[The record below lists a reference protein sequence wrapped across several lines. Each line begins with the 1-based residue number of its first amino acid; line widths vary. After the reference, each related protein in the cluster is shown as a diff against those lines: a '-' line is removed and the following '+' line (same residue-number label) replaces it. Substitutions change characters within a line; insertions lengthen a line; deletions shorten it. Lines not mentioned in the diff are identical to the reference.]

1 MSINHTIQLV
11 IKAQDEASKKVKELE
26 NQIKKFSN
34 SSKTSMNQTSQATQ
48 KVHQELEKA
57 GKQLEKV
64 SDDYLKVG
72 TEGKKAFNQLTKEQQ
87 KAVVQF
93 HKISD
98 EAQTTIIAA
107 RECGEA
113 IGTIGKGWAINQFKN
128 ATVDTKIWAGSLD
141 YAKTKLDLL
150 GTNTESL
157 KGKIQVAGTAIQT
170 YFGTKWESIAP
181 KIDKI
186 KSKVTALGSSIK
198 TTLGNAIRSV
208 SSRVESLGQAFDG
221 IGGMI
226 ASNFGALGVNSFKEM
241 TIEAS
246 ISRDR
251 IFNLSYAILG
261 GQQSVEE
268 FKKSSESLWN
278 IMDKGTNESL
288 VGLDQISQAMSVINM
303 SANMSEEQLKALEP
317 VILDIGQRAILMG
330 KDGEEATSLMQA
342 AGKGLNGEFEML
354 RENLGITKDKLKDAG
369 WDGTAEDIDGYT
381 AALEEVLGQSG
392 DVSEMMDTTYGKLTR
407 LKKYWG
413 LAGRSL
419 GDEFLPYLDKAL
431 DGFVKFLDANNDG
444 ALDASG
450 KAWLQY
456 AYGVIGV
463 GSAFAEYAP
472 TITPMLTLFRETKG
486 MITDVGGAFLKASG
500 HILDFSGQ
508 GLELLG
514 GKLQNIG
521 PTLGSFKD
529 KLGSLG
535 TKFLGLKDK
544 IGNIDFSSFTQKFS
558 DLKNTIGGKFSW
570 SSITDGL
577 SSLKSKMLTTPFNFF
592 KDNLSKMKDAI
603 KGFKFSDITSSISS
617 FGENLV
623 KNGKKV
629 RDFGKALIAE
639 KDIKKALK
647 AANIELG
654 ISENFAL
661 GPILL
666 IIAAIV
672 ALGVAVFELG
682 KHFGWWKDIPSM
694 LNAVQAGLQRLWAAF
709 INNPDVQDFIKGLGD
724 AWNSVTSALGP
735 VIDAVMEFLGINTK
749 SGEEFDIVRMIIDG
763 VGAAFHKVANAVR
776 FAIGVFQTIY
786 GVFQGIYSFLK
797 PYGEAIYNFLKP
809 IVCILLG
816 CSPGIVPALEKVQE
830 VFQTV
835 WGFIAGFIGS
845 YVSTVVS
852 VIGTVV
858 TTVQSIVNV
867 FAQLL
872 TGQISLSEAIPMI
885 WNLISNAFVTIGG
898 KILSFITK
906 WAGQLLTLAI
916 RAATN
921 FMNGIVNRIR
931 NLPGKVY
938 GFITSTASRIASGAV
953 NWANNARN
961 AATNTVNSVV
971 NNIQGL
977 PGKVYTEFFN
987 IGGKIGEA
995 ASHVIQKAA
1004 DFANGVKNK
1013 VLDILGI
1020 HSPGILQEKIGIE
1033 FQDISTRSIGEK
1045 AKLAYENAKTFAS
1058 NIISGFESED
1068 MSSLEVMTPEIA
1080 SNTPTMPL
1088 ASTVTP
1094 QLEAP
1099 DTKAIT
1105 DTVTT
1110 AYDTMNNLVGTDLQD
1125 LQYMN
1130 TQSFTNI
1137 SLNEE
1142 TMMKKIYS
1150 HVNSTLSTI
1159 LKTNKTSLNQNT
1171 NTTKTQLSKMRNSTT
1186 TVTGQMVKAWNSM
1199 RTSIVSAARKIDS
1212 DATAHFNTLGK
1223 TIGGFYGKLQNP
1235 SRWGTGPGPK
1245 EERRGTGRG
1254 SRLVSNGHS
1263 MRVMSSRLAN
1273 ATIREN
1279 HMPRTITVRSVQNN
1293 PVLKGLTDF
1302 ISDGSN
1308 IDVRTLF
1315 ETGVLS
1321 PFNLGG
1327 LSRANF
1333 GAWENTAKPNID
1345 KIKKTARNW
1354 SMKGPRLANRVSSG
1368 LTFHLKDFENGTPRI
1383 GMNDF
1388 INMAY
1393 ALVNS
1398 TSYGYYAN
1406 SERYGSW
1413 LNALNHGVMNCSD
1426 GSDMLI
1432 ALARTC
1438 GLPASKVHCY
1448 WGTSSSG
1455 IAGVAGKGEG
1465 HFVARIGGRI
1475 MDSVSMRHGSLTSPK
1490 VHGYGTGPSPF
1501 KSLRESNNDNYIGSD
1516 DVQIGGKLEIIHKHE
1531 FEGLPQGIDEAKLA
1545 RMINDAPN
1553 NERFVK
1559 QLANN
1564 VRFQIADHRAKV
1576 RFERKGNRSKGLGA

>member
-1 MSINHTIQLV
+1 MSLKHTIELV
-11 IKAQDEASKKVKELE
+11 IKAQDEASKKVKEVE
-26 NQIKKFSN
+26 NQIKKFST

-48 KVHQELEKA
+48 KVHQELQKT
-57 GKQLEKV
+57 GQQLEKV

-72 TEGKKAFNQLTKEQQ
+72 TEGNKAFNQLTKEQQ

-128 ATVDTKIWAGSLD
+128 ATVDTKTWAGSLD

-170 YFGTKWESIAP
+170 Y
-181 KIDKI
+181 
-186 KSKVTALGSSIK
+186 LGSKWDTVTSKMSGFKSRITGIGSIIK
-198 TTLGNAIRSV
+198 NSLGNALSNVTTRLQ
-208 SSRVESLGQAFDG
+208 RLGQAFDG

-226 ASNFGALGVNSFKEM
+226 SSSIGMTGVGSIKELTIGLSLSREKMSSLNTAIMGSADASKTLLDSIDTMTNSSVVGMDQMVNALNKIKLSTQMSNEELSSTKEVVMKLGEASMLMGNDTETAAYQMGEAFSGLNGDFQILKENFGITKEKMKEM
-241 TIEAS
+241 GWSGEAS
-246 ISRDR
+246 DVDG
-251 IFNLSYAILG
+251 Y
-261 GQQSVEE
+261 
-268 FKKSSESLWN
+268 
-278 IMDKGTNESL
+278 T
-288 VGLDQISQAMSVINM
+288 
-303 SANMSEEQLKALEP
+303 KALEKCLEGLGDLGGVMDTNSGKIAQVQKKFRTAGRTLGDMLTP
-317 VILDIGQRAILMG
+317 YIGQAADAFLKLEDRFPGIAQGLIGIAGGISIFATVAPTLTPMIGTFKEVKSAI
-330 KDGEEATSLMQA
+330 KDSAVFLGILTGEEDALTLATSMNTISQKLNTISKSEGAIA
-342 AGKGLNGEFEML
+342 ATEEAIANGGL
-354 RENLGITKDKLKDAG
+354 
-369 WDGTAEDIDGYT
+369 TASFSALATSIWAAT
-381 AALEEVLGQSG
+381 AHL
-392 DVSEMMDTTYGKLTR
+392 
-407 LKKYWG
+407 
-413 LAGRSL
+413 
-419 GDEFLPYLDKAL
+419 LPYVAAIAAVGIAIYEL
-431 DGFVKFLDANNDG
+431 
-444 ALDASG
+444 G
-450 KAWLQY
+450 KYFGWW
-456 AYGVIGV
+456 
-463 GSAFAEYAP
+463 
-472 TITPMLTLFRETKG
+472 
-486 MITDVGGAFLKASG
+486 TDVGSM
-500 HILDFSGQ
+500 
-508 GLELLG
+508 
-514 GKLQNIG
+514 
-521 PTLGSFKD
+521 
-529 KLGSLG
+529 
-535 TKFLGLKDK
+535 
-544 IGNIDFSSFTQKFS
+544 IDAVTA
-558 DLKNTIGGKFSW
+558 
-570 SSITDGL
+570 GL
-577 SSLKSKMLTTPFNFF
+577 S
-592 KDNLSKMKDAI
+592 
-603 KGFKFSDITSSISS
+603 
-617 FGENLV
+617 
-623 KNGKKV
+623 
-629 RDFGKALIAE
+629 
-639 KDIKKALK
+639 
-647 AANIELG
+647 
-654 ISENFAL
+654 
-661 GPILL
+661 
-666 IIAAIV
+666 
-672 ALGVAVFELG
+672 
-682 KHFGWWKDIPSM
+682 
-694 LNAVQAGLQRLWAAF
+694 RLWSAF
-709 INNPDVQDFIKGLGD
+709 INNPDVQGFLKGLGD
-724 AWNSVTSALGP
+724 AWNWIVQSISPAIG
-735 VIDAVMEFLGINTK
+735 AVMDFFGVTVK
-749 SGEEFDIVRMIIDG
+749 SEGEFDIVRTIIDG
-763 VGAAFHKVANAVR
+763 VGAAFHQVADQVR

-786 GVFQGIYSFLK
+786 GVFQGIASFLA
-797 PYGEAIYNFLKP
+797 PYGQMIYDFLKP

-835 WGFIAGFIGS
+835 WSFIAGFIGS

-898 KILSFITK
+898 TILSFITK

-1099 DTKAIT
+1099 DTNAIT

-1110 AYDTMNNLVGTDLQD
+1110 AYDTMNNLVGTDLQN

-1130 TQSFTNI
+1130 TQSFNNI

-1273 ATIREN
+1273 ATMREN

-1426 GSDMLI
+1426 GSDMII

-1564 VRFQIADHRAKV
+1564 VKFQIADHRAKV

>member
-1 MSINHTIQLV
+1 MSLKHTIELV
-11 IKAQDEASKKVKELE
+11 IKAQDEASKKVKEVE
-26 NQIKKFSN
+26 NQIKKFST

-48 KVHQELEKA
+48 KVHQELQKT
-57 GKQLEKV
+57 GQQLEKV

-72 TEGKKAFNQLTKEQQ
+72 TEGNKAFNQLTKEQQ

-128 ATVDTKIWAGSLD
+128 ATVDTKTWAGSLD

-170 YFGTKWESIAP
+170 Y
-181 KIDKI
+181 
-186 KSKVTALGSSIK
+186 LGSKWDTVTSKMSGFKSRITGLGSIIK
-198 TTLGNAIRSV
+198 NSLGNALSNVATRLQ
-208 SSRVESLGQAFDG
+208 RLGQAFDG

-226 ASNFGALGVNSFKEM
+226 SSSIGMTGVGSIKELTIGLSLSREKMSSLNTAIMGSADASKTLLDSIDTMTNSSVVGMDQMVNALNKIKLSTQMSNEELSSTKEVVMKLGEASMLMGNDTETAAYQMGEAFSGLNGDFQILKENFGITKEKMKEM
-241 TIEAS
+241 GWSGEAS
-246 ISRDR
+246 DVDG
-251 IFNLSYAILG
+251 Y
-261 GQQSVEE
+261 
-268 FKKSSESLWN
+268 
-278 IMDKGTNESL
+278 T
-288 VGLDQISQAMSVINM
+288 
-303 SANMSEEQLKALEP
+303 KALEKCLEGLGDLGGVMDTNSGKIAQVQKKFRTAGRTLGDMLTP
-317 VILDIGQRAILMG
+317 YIGQAADAFLKLEDRFPGIAQGLIGVAGGISIFATVAPTLTPMIGTFKEVKSAI
-330 KDGEEATSLMQA
+330 KDSAVFLGILTGEEDALTLATSMNTISQKLNTISKSEGAIA
-342 AGKGLNGEFEML
+342 ATEEAIANGGL
-354 RENLGITKDKLKDAG
+354 
-369 WDGTAEDIDGYT
+369 TASFSALATSIWAAT
-381 AALEEVLGQSG
+381 APL
-392 DVSEMMDTTYGKLTR
+392 
-407 LKKYWG
+407 
-413 LAGRSL
+413 
-419 GDEFLPYLDKAL
+419 LPYVAAIAAVGIAIYEL
-431 DGFVKFLDANNDG
+431 
-444 ALDASG
+444 G
-450 KAWLQY
+450 KYFGWW
-456 AYGVIGV
+456 
-463 GSAFAEYAP
+463 
-472 TITPMLTLFRETKG
+472 
-486 MITDVGGAFLKASG
+486 TDVGSM
-500 HILDFSGQ
+500 
-508 GLELLG
+508 
-514 GKLQNIG
+514 
-521 PTLGSFKD
+521 
-529 KLGSLG
+529 
-535 TKFLGLKDK
+535 
-544 IGNIDFSSFTQKFS
+544 IDAVTA
-558 DLKNTIGGKFSW
+558 
-570 SSITDGL
+570 GL
-577 SSLKSKMLTTPFNFF
+577 S
-592 KDNLSKMKDAI
+592 
-603 KGFKFSDITSSISS
+603 
-617 FGENLV
+617 
-623 KNGKKV
+623 
-629 RDFGKALIAE
+629 
-639 KDIKKALK
+639 
-647 AANIELG
+647 
-654 ISENFAL
+654 
-661 GPILL
+661 
-666 IIAAIV
+666 
-672 ALGVAVFELG
+672 
-682 KHFGWWKDIPSM
+682 
-694 LNAVQAGLQRLWAAF
+694 RLWSAF
-709 INNPDVQDFIKGLGD
+709 INNPDVQGFLKGLGD
-724 AWNSVTSALGP
+724 AWNWIVQSISPAIG
-735 VIDAVMEFLGINTK
+735 AVMDFFGVTVK
-749 SGEEFDIVRMIIDG
+749 SEGEFDIVRTIIDG
-763 VGAAFHKVANAVR
+763 VGAAFHQVADQVR
-776 FAIGVFQTIY
+776 FTIGVFQTIY
-786 GVFQGIYSFLK
+786 GVFQGIASFLA
-797 PYGEAIYNFLKP
+797 PYGQMIYDFLKP

-835 WGFIAGFIGS
+835 WSFIAGFIGS

-898 KILSFITK
+898 TILSFITK

-1110 AYDTMNNLVGTDLQD
+1110 AYDTMNNLVGTDLQN

-1130 TQSFTNI
+1130 TQSFNNI

-1273 ATIREN
+1273 ATMREN

-1293 PVLKGLTDF
+1293 PVLKGFTDF

-1327 LSRANF
+1327 LSRASF

-1448 WGTSSSG
+1448 WGTNSSG

-1501 KSLRESNNDNYIGSD
+1501 KSISETNRNSDNHDYASSEDIKMDIGD
-1516 DVQIGGKLEIIHKHE
+1516 FTITHK
-1531 FEGLPQGIDEAKLA
+1531 FEGLPDGVDEATIA

-1564 VRFQIADHRAKV
+1564 VKFQIADHRAKV

>member
-1 MSINHTIQLV
+1 MSLKHTIELV
-11 IKAQDEASKKVKELE
+11 IKAQDEASKKVRDVE
-26 NQIKKFSN
+26 NQVKKFSN
-34 SSKTSMNQTSQATQ
+34 ASKNSVNQ
-48 KVHQELEKA
+48 VN
-57 GKQLEKV
+57 
-64 SDDYLKVG
+64 
-72 TEGKKAFNQLTKEQQ
+72 KAFELNKGTIKNLDSELKRIGNEGPSSFKKLSKSQQDVLTKYSMLDKETRNFLEQSTLPSHINLSGPVNDAQ
-87 KAVVQF
+87 K
-93 HKISD
+93 KWKELNNI
-98 EAQTTIIAA
+98 
-107 RECGEA
+107 
-113 IGTIGKGWAINQFKN
+113 
-128 ATVDTKIWAGSLD
+128 TKTWSGSIE
-141 YAKTKLDLL
+141 YSKAKLQLL
-150 GTNTESL
+150 GTNIDSL
-157 KGKIQVAGTAIQT
+157 KGKLQLVGTSIQT
-170 YFGTKWESIAP
+170 YVSTKWDTVKNKISSVASTIQSKLSGAISRVGQGIRSLGDKFSGLGGIISSVIGGIGMASITDMTVGLAMNRERM
-181 KIDKI
+181 
-186 KSKVTALGSSIK
+186 TALTNATMGGAKAGDQLLNGFTGVNAVFKDLQGNSTK
-198 TTLGNAIRSV
+198 TFMGLDEMTNHSLV
-208 SSRVESLGQAFDG
+208 SLDDLGQAMST
-221 IGGMI
+221 IKMSTGM
-226 ASNFGALGVNSFKEM
+226 
-241 TIEAS
+241 
-246 ISRDR
+246 
-251 IFNLSYAILG
+251 
-261 GQQSVEE
+261 
-268 FKKSSESLWN
+268 
-278 IMDKGTNESL
+278 TNEEL
-288 VGLDQISQAMSVINM
+288 AMFSSTVND
-303 SANMSEEQLKALEP
+303 
-317 VILDIGQRAILMG
+317 VGQRAILMG
-330 KDGEEATSLMQA
+330 KSGEESITLMQA
-342 AGKGLNGEFEML
+342 AGRGLNGEFDML
-354 RENLGITKDKLKDAG
+354 KTNFGITKETLTDLG
-369 WDGTAEDIDGYT
+369 WSGAADDVEGY
-381 AALEEVLGQSG
+381 Q
-392 DVSEMMDTTYGKLTR
+392 
-407 LKKYWG
+407 
-413 LAGRSL
+413 
-419 GDEFLPYLDKAL
+419 KAL
-431 DGFVKFLDANNDG
+431 DEALAKGGDMDGMLDTTTGHLETLKKNFRVAGRHVGEMFTPFIDQAVQMLNSLNDKFPHLYEGLVGIAGAVSGFATIAPSIAP
-444 ALDASG
+444 AL
-450 KAWLQY
+450 
-456 AYGVIGV
+456 
-463 GSAFAEYAP
+463 SAF
-472 TITPMLTLFRETKG
+472 
-486 MITDVGGAFLKASG
+486 DS
-500 HILDFSGQ
+500 
-508 GLELLG
+508 
-514 GKLQNIG
+514 
-521 PTLGSFKD
+521 
-529 KLGSLG
+529 
-535 TKFLGLKDK
+535 LKDK
-544 IGNIDFSSFTQKFS
+544 TKSVLVFTGFLKGEEDALTLATLRESVAQKIS
-558 DLKNTIGGKFSW
+558 AATKWLSATATGAYSLAVGVLTGE
-570 SSITDGL
+570 IT
-577 SSLKSKMLTTPFNFF
+577 
-592 KDNLSKMKDAI
+592 
-603 KGFKFSDITSSISS
+603 
-617 FGENLV
+617 LV
-623 KNGKKV
+623 AAAQKV
-629 RDFGKALIAE
+629 WNAVM
-639 KDIKKALK
+639 
-647 AANIELG
+647 AAN
-654 ISENFAL
+654 
-661 GPILL
+661 PIGLV
-666 IIAAIV
+666 IV
-672 ALGVAVFELG
+672 ALAALALAVYEVG
-682 KHFGWWKDIPSM
+682 KYFGWWKDIPSM
-694 LNAVQAGLQRLWAAF
+694 LSSVWAGIQRLWSAF
-709 INNPDVQDFIKGLGD
+709 INNPDVQGFIKGLGD

-735 VIDAVMEFLGINTK
+735 VITAVMNFFGVTVK
-749 SGEEFDIVRMIIDG
+749 SSEEFDIVRVIIDS
-763 VGAAFHKVANAVR
+763 VGAAFHQVANAVR
-776 FAIGVFQTIY
+776 TAIGVFQTIY
-786 GVFQGIYSFLK
+786 GVFQGIASFLA
-797 PYGEAIYNFLKP
+797 PYGQMIYDFLKP

-835 WGFIAGFIGS
+835 WSFIAGFIGS

-898 KILSFITK
+898 TILSFITK

-1068 MSSLEVMTPEIA
+1068 MSSLEVRTPEIA

-1099 DTKAIT
+1099 DTNAIT

-1130 TQSFTNI
+1130 TQSFNNI

-1199 RTSIVSAARKIDS
+1199 RTSIVSSARKIDS

-1273 ATIREN
+1273 ATMREN

-1327 LSRANF
+1327 LSRASF

-1564 VRFQIADHRAKV
+1564 VKFQIADHRAKV

>member
-1 MSINHTIQLV
+1 MSLTHTIQLI
-11 IKAQDEASKKVKELE
+11 IKAQDEASKQVKKVED
-26 NQIKKFSN
+26 QVKKFSN
-34 SSKTSMNQTSQATQ
+34 SSKNSMNQSSQSTKKFNDSLRLTRERINKI
-48 KVHQELEKA
+48 KVNLDKVKTGGA
-57 GKQLEKV
+57 G
-64 SDDYLKVG
+64 
-72 TEGKKAFNQLTKEQQ
+72 AFNKLTKSEQQ
-87 KAVVQF
+87 ALVQMNMLD
-93 HKISD
+93 KSTQRLLRSTSNLNLSPSMTKRVE
-98 EAQTTIIAA
+98 EAKS
-107 RECGEA
+107 E
-113 IGTIGKGWAINQFKN
+113 FN
-128 ATVDTKIWAGSLD
+128 ALNNVTKTWSGSMD
-141 YAKTKLDLL
+141 YAKSKLQLL
-150 GTNTESL
+150 GTNTDSLRGKLKLVGTSIQTYVGTKFDSLAQTIKSKVGGSIDSL
-157 KGKIQVAGTAIQT
+157 KGKLNIFKGASNGVFKQLENGANASN
-170 YFGTKWESIAP
+170 KSIGL
-181 KIDKI
+181 
-186 KSKVTALGSSIK
+186 LGA
-198 TTLGNAIRSV
+198 TL
-208 SSRVESLGQAFDG
+208 
-221 IGGMI
+221 
-226 ASNFGALGVNSFKEM
+226 SNFGGMVIYDFFMGIVQAGKAAINAGSQLDYFAKRLSNAKGETHQSAEQFKTFKNDLSGLQKEFRKVDM
-241 TIEAS
+241 TAVGAS
-246 ISRDR
+246 AEELAVKLQLPSEGLKD
-251 IFNLSYAILG
+251 LSKTIAVTSSAFVKEGRTQEDAILAVSDALDGQFMKLKELGISQEDLKNNGWSGDLNDKKTLLESLNETLDEMGFTETAKDITTVDEAMGALTIAG
-261 GQQSVEE
+261 GQLLQKIFVPLTPMLINIVEAFLSVTDVIGPLIESFVAISSNMPDWAKIALSITGVGLAFSAAALYIQNSLIPSLIETAINMGLVSVEE
-268 FKKSSESLWN
+268 VVL
-278 IMDKGTNESL
+278 
-288 VGLDQISQAMSVINM
+288 
-303 SANMSEEQLKALEP
+303 ALETGGLSAVFGLLSSSIWAAVTATLSFLAP
-317 VILDIGQRAILMG
+317 ILAVTAVLAVVAVAVYEVG
-330 KDGEEATSLMQA
+330 KS
-342 AGKGLNGEFEML
+342 F
-354 RENLGITKDKLKDAG
+354 G
-369 WDGTAEDIDGYT
+369 WWSD
-381 AALEEVLGQSG
+381 
-392 DVSEMMDTTYGKLTR
+392 
-407 LKKYWG
+407 
-413 LAGRSL
+413 
-419 GDEFLPYLDKAL
+419 
-431 DGFVKFLDANNDG
+431 
-444 ALDASG
+444 
-450 KAWLQY
+450 
-456 AYGVIGV
+456 V
-463 GSAFAEYAP
+463 GS
-472 TITPMLTLFRETKG
+472 
-486 MITDVGGAFLKASG
+486 MI
-500 HILDFSGQ
+500 
-508 GLELLG
+508 
-514 GKLQNIG
+514 
-521 PTLGSFKD
+521 
-529 KLGSLG
+529 
-535 TKFLGLKDK
+535 
-544 IGNIDFSSFTQKFS
+544 
-558 DLKNTIGGKFSW
+558 
-570 SSITDGL
+570 
-577 SSLKSKMLTTPFNFF
+577 
-592 KDNLSKMKDAI
+592 DAI
-603 KGFKFSDITSSISS
+603 KG
-617 FGENLV
+617 G
-623 KNGKKV
+623 
-629 RDFGKALIAE
+629 
-639 KDIKKALK
+639 
-647 AANIELG
+647 
-654 ISENFAL
+654 
-661 GPILL
+661 LL
-666 IIAAIV
+666 
-672 ALGVAVFELG
+672 
-682 KHFGWWKDIPSM
+682 
-694 LNAVQAGLQRLWAAF
+694 RLWDAF
-709 INNPDVQDFIKGLGD
+709 INNPDVKDFITAISDAWKGVTSAVGPVISEISKFFSVSNGGEFDIVHTIIIGLGD
-724 AWNSVTSALGP
+724 AFHALTGHIRL
-735 VIDAVMEFLGINTK
+735 VYSILQTLYGIAVP
-749 SGEEFDIVRMIIDG
+749 
-763 VGAAFHKVANAVR
+763 
-776 FAIGVFQTIY
+776 IGQ
-786 GVFQGIYSFLK
+786 
-797 PYGEAIYNFLKP
+797 AIYEALKP

-835 WGFIAGFIGS
+835 WSFIAGFIGS

-898 KILSFITK
+898 TILSFITK

-1130 TQSFTNI
+1130 TQSFNNI

-1150 HVNSTLSTI
+1150 HVHSTLSTI

-1273 ATIREN
+1273 ATMREN

-1327 LSRANF
+1327 LSRASF

-1426 GSDMLI
+1426 GSDMFI

-1448 WGTSSSG
+1448 WGTNSSG

-1501 KSLRESNNDNYIGSD
+1501 KSISETNRNSDNHDYASSEDIKMDIGD
-1516 DVQIGGKLEIIHKHE
+1516 FTITHK
-1531 FEGLPQGIDEAKLA
+1531 FEGLPDGVDEATIS

-1564 VRFQIADHRAKV
+1564 VKFQIADHRAKV

>member
-1 MSINHTIQLV
+1 MSLKHTIELV
-11 IKAQDEASKKVKELE
+11 IKAQDEASKQVKKVED
-26 NQIKKFSN
+26 QVKKFSN
-34 SSKTSMNQTSQATQ
+34 SSKNSINQAN
-48 KVHQELEKA
+48 
-57 GKQLEKV
+57 
-64 SDDYLKVG
+64 
-72 TEGKKAFNQLTKEQQ
+72 KAFELNRKTINSLDVKLKQVGQNGKSSFDKLSKSQQDSLVKFNMLDKETQNLIKNMNNIKLMPGMVGAVEQAKSEFNALNNVTKTW
-87 KAVVQF
+87 
-93 HKISD
+93 S
-98 EAQTTIIAA
+98 
-107 RECGEA
+107 
-113 IGTIGKGWAINQFKN
+113 
-128 ATVDTKIWAGSLD
+128 GSMD
-141 YAKTKLDLL
+141 YAKSKLQLL
-150 GTNTESL
+150 GTNTDSF
-157 KGKIQVAGTAIQT
+157 KGKIQVVGSAIQT
-170 YFGTKWESIAP
+170 YVGAKWDTVAP
-181 KIDKI
+181 KIDMI
-186 KSKVTALGSSIK
+186 KSKVNNLGSSIK
-198 TTLGNAIRSV
+198 NGLSNAISSV
-208 SSRVESLGQAFDG
+208 SNRLQSLGQAFDG

-226 ASNFGALGVNSFKEM
+226 TQSLGVIGVNSIKEM

-251 IFNLSYAILG
+251 IFNLSYALMG
-261 GQQSVEE
+261 AGQSAEE
-268 FKKSSESLWN
+268 FKKDSESLWN
-278 IMDKGTNESL
+278 IMDRGTNDSL
-288 VGLDQISQAMSVINM
+288 VGLDQLSQALSVV
-303 SANMSEEQLKALEP
+303 SLSTGATTEQLKDFEP
-317 VILDIGQRAILMG
+317 LLLNIGQRAILMG
-330 KDGEEATSLMQA
+330 KDGEEAVGLMQA

-354 RENLGITKDKLKDAG
+354 KENLGITKDKLIDNG
-369 WDGTAEDIDGYT
+369 WTGSAKDIDGYT
-381 AALEEVLGQSG
+381 KALEKCLADSG
-392 DVSEMMDTTYGKLTR
+392 DVSGMMDTTYGKLTR
-407 LKKYWG
+407 LKKFWG

-419 GDEFLPYLDKAL
+419 GDEFLPYIDQAL
-431 DGFVKFLDANNDG
+431 DRFIKFADADKDG
-444 ALDASG
+444 ALDKGAKSLMKYAVGAGAVVSGFAS
-450 KAWLQY
+450 L
-456 AYGVIGV
+456 
-463 GSAFAEYAP
+463 AP
-472 TITPMLTLFRETKG
+472 TIVPVFAAFREMKG
-486 MITDVGGAFLKASG
+486 IISDVGGVFLKASG
-500 HILDFSGQ
+500 HVLDFSGK
-508 GLELLG
+508 GLE
-514 GKLQNIG
+514 
-521 PTLGSFKD
+521 TLGDKLKNVGPSLSSFKD

-535 TKFLGLKDK
+535 TKLSNLKDK

-558 DLKNTIGGKFSW
+558 DLKNTLGGKFSW
-570 SSITDGL
+570 STITDGL
-577 SSLKSKMLTTPFNFF
+577 SNLKTKMLTTPFNFF
-592 KDNLSKMKDAI
+592 KDNLLKMKDAI
-603 KGFKFSDITSSISS
+603 KGFKFSTITESISN
-617 FGENLV
+617 FGTMLATS
-623 KNGKKV
+623 GKKV
-629 RDFGKALIAE
+629 RAFGKALLKE
-639 KDIKKALK
+639 KSIKKALT

-654 ISENFAL
+654 IAENFAL

-666 IIAAIV
+666 IIGAIV

-694 LNAVQAGLQRLWAAF
+694 LESVKAGLQRLWSAF

-724 AWNSVTSALGP
+724 AWNSVTSAIGP
-735 VIDAVMEFLGINTK
+735 VIDAVMEFMGINTK

-763 VGAAFHKVANAVR
+763 VGSAFHQVANAVR
-776 FAIGVFQTIY
+776 TAIGVFQTIY

-835 WGFIAGFIGS
+835 WSFIAGFIGS

-898 KILSFITK
+898 TILSFITK

-1110 AYDTMNNLVGTDLQD
+1110 AYDTMNNLVGTDLAN

-1130 TQSFTNI
+1130 TQSFNDI

-1273 ATIREN
+1273 ATMREN

-1327 LSRANF
+1327 LSRASF

-1368 LTFHLKDFENGTPRI
+1368 LTFHLKDFEDGTPRI

-1448 WGTSSSG
+1448 WGTNSSG

-1501 KSLRESNNDNYIGSD
+1501 KSISETNRNSDNHDYASSEDIKMDIGD
-1516 DVQIGGKLEIIHKHE
+1516 FTITHK
-1531 FEGLPQGIDEAKLA
+1531 FEGLPDGVDEATIA

-1564 VRFQIADHRAKV
+1564 VKFQIADHRAKV

>member
-1 MSINHTIQLV
+1 MSIKHTIQLI
-11 IKAQDEASKKVKELE
+11 IKAQDEASKKVKEVE
-26 NQIKKFSN
+26 NQVKKFST
-34 SSKTSMNQTSQATQ
+34 SSKNSMNQVNQAF
-48 KVHQELEKA
+48 ELNRKTINSLDV
-57 GKQLEKV
+57 KLK
-64 SDDYLKVG
+64 KVG
-72 TEGKKAFNQLTKEQQ
+72 ENGKSSFDKLSKSQQDSLVKFNMLDKETQNLIKNMNNIKLMPGMVGAVEQAKSKFHTLNDVTKTW
-87 KAVVQF
+87 
-93 HKISD
+93 S
-98 EAQTTIIAA
+98 
-107 RECGEA
+107 
-113 IGTIGKGWAINQFKN
+113 
-128 ATVDTKIWAGSLD
+128 GSLD
-141 YAKTKLDLL
+141 YAKSKLQLL
-150 GTNTESL
+150 GTDTDSL
-157 KGKIQVAGTAIQT
+157 KGKLQLIGTSIQT
-170 YFGTKWESIAP
+170 YVGTKWESIAP

-186 KSKVTALGSSIK
+186 KNKVTALGSSIK

-261 GQQSVEE
+261 AGKSMDE
-268 FKKSSESLWN
+268 FKNSSDSLWN
-278 IMDKGTNESL
+278 IMDRGTNESL

-303 SANMSEEQLKALEP
+303 SANASEEQLKELEP

-330 KDGEEATSLMQA
+330 KDGEEATALMQA

-381 AALEEVLGQSG
+381 AALKEVLSQSG
-392 DVSEMMDTTYGKLTR
+392 DVSDMMDTTYGKLTR

-431 DGFVKFLDANNDG
+431 DSLVKFLDADNDG

-592 KDNLSKMKDAI
+592 KDNLGKMKDAI
-603 KGFKFSDITSSISS
+603 KGFKFSTITDSIS
-617 FGENLV
+617 N
-623 KNGKKV
+623 
-629 RDFGKALIAE
+629 FGKMLTGVGGKVKTFGKTLIAE
-639 KDIKKALK
+639 GSIKKAL
-647 AANIELG
+647 AAINIEL
-654 ISENFAL
+654 SATESLAL

-666 IIAAIV
+666 IIGAII

-816 CSPGIVPALEKVQE
+816 CSPGIVPALERVQE

-835 WGFIAGFIGS
+835 WSFIAGFIGS
-845 YVSTVVS
+845 YVTTVNSIISTVISTVMS
-852 VIGTVV
+852 VI
-858 TTVQSIVNV
+858 NV
-867 FAQLL
+867 FNQLL

-885 WNLISNAFVTIGG
+885 WNLISSAFTTILGTIITFVT
-898 KILSFITK
+898 T
-906 WAGQLLTLAI
+906 WAGNLYRLAVH
-916 RAATN
+916 AATN
-921 FMNGIVNRIR
+921 FVNSIINKIR
-931 NLPGKVY
+931 GLPGSVY
-938 GFITSTASRIASGAV
+938 SYVRNTASRIRDGAAT
-953 NWANNARN
+953 WATN
-961 AATNTVNSVV
+961 AANAASNTVNSVV
-971 NNIQGL
+971 SNIQGL
-977 PGKVYTEFFN
+977 PGKVYQEF
-987 IGGKIGEA
+987 IGIGNRIKEA
-995 ASHVIQKAA
+995 AAHVIQQASN
-1004 DFANGVKNK
+1004 FASGIKNK
-1013 VLDILGI
+1013 ILGVLGI
-1020 HSPGILQEKIGIE
+1020 HSPGILQQKIGIE
-1033 FQDISTRSIGEK
+1033 FTDISTKSIGEK
-1045 AKLAYENAKTFAS
+1045 ASLAYENAKDYAN
-1058 NIISGFESED
+1058 NIVTGFESED
-1068 MSSLEVMTPEIA
+1068 LSSLEVTPSI
-1080 SNTPTMPL
+1080 N
-1088 ASTVTP
+1088 ASTPDMALTGVTP

-1099 DTKAIT
+1099 DTSAIT

-1564 VRFQIADHRAKV
+1564 VKFQIADHRAKV

>member
-11 IKAQDEASKKVKELE
+11 IKAQDEASKKVKEVE
-26 NQIKKFSN
+26 NQIKKFST

-48 KVHQELEKA
+48 KINQ
-57 GKQLEKV
+57 QLKKFGDDLDKV
-64 SDDYLKVG
+64 TERVKTVG
-72 TEGKKAFNQLTKEQQ
+72 IKGQYSFNQLSEAERKSLNNLSKLDPTSAKVLQHLTKIGINGRQSFNQLSTSEQ
-87 KAVVQF
+87 KALMTMKSTAEQLEEVNSKLRVVGGGATQAAMQIAQIKLDSSIGSNMDRAKL
-93 HKISD
+93 KIS
-98 EAQTTIIAA
+98 EM
-107 RECGEA
+107 GY
-113 IGTIGKGWAINQFKN
+113 
-128 ATVDTKIWAGSLD
+128 SLD
-141 YAKTKLDLL
+141 ST
-150 GTNTESL
+150 
-157 KGKIQVAGTAIQT
+157 KGKILVLSMAIQS
-170 YFGTKWESIAP
+170 GLSNKWDAVKN
-181 KIDKI
+181 KISSVASTIQSKLSGAI
-186 KSKVTALGSSIK
+186 SKVGQGIRSLGDKFSGLGGIISSVIGGIGMASITDMTVGLAMNRERMTALTNATMGGAKAGDQLLNGFTGVNAVFKDLQGNSTK
-198 TTLGNAIRSV
+198 TFMGLDEMTNHSLV
-208 SSRVESLGQAFDG
+208 SLDDLGQAMST
-221 IGGMI
+221 IKMSTGM
-226 ASNFGALGVNSFKEM
+226 
-241 TIEAS
+241 
-246 ISRDR
+246 
-251 IFNLSYAILG
+251 
-261 GQQSVEE
+261 
-268 FKKSSESLWN
+268 
-278 IMDKGTNESL
+278 TNEQL
-288 VGLDQISQAMSVINM
+288 AMFSSTVND
-303 SANMSEEQLKALEP
+303 
-317 VILDIGQRAILMG
+317 VGQRAILMG
-330 KDGEEATSLMQA
+330 KSGEESITLMQA
-342 AGKGLNGEFEML
+342 AGRGLNGEFDML
-354 RENLGITKDKLKDAG
+354 KTNFGITKETLTDLG
-369 WDGTAEDIDGYT
+369 WSGAADDVEGY
-381 AALEEVLGQSG
+381 Q
-392 DVSEMMDTTYGKLTR
+392 
-407 LKKYWG
+407 
-413 LAGRSL
+413 
-419 GDEFLPYLDKAL
+419 KAL
-431 DGFVKFLDANNDG
+431 DEALAKGGDMDGMLDTTTGHLETLKKNFRVAGRHVGEMFTPYIDQAVQMLNSLNDKFPHLYEGLVGIAGAVSGFATIAPSIAP
-444 ALDASG
+444 AL
-450 KAWLQY
+450 
-456 AYGVIGV
+456 
-463 GSAFAEYAP
+463 SAF
-472 TITPMLTLFRETKG
+472 
-486 MITDVGGAFLKASG
+486 DS
-500 HILDFSGQ
+500 
-508 GLELLG
+508 
-514 GKLQNIG
+514 
-521 PTLGSFKD
+521 
-529 KLGSLG
+529 
-535 TKFLGLKDK
+535 LKDK
-544 IGNIDFSSFTQKFS
+544 TKSLLVFTGFLKGEEDALTLATLRESIAQKVS
-558 DLKNTIGGKFSW
+558 AATKWLSATATGAYSLAVGVLTGE
-570 SSITDGL
+570 IT
-577 SSLKSKMLTTPFNFF
+577 
-592 KDNLSKMKDAI
+592 
-603 KGFKFSDITSSISS
+603 
-617 FGENLV
+617 LV
-623 KNGKKV
+623 AAAQKV
-629 RDFGKALIAE
+629 WNAVM
-639 KDIKKALK
+639 
-647 AANIELG
+647 AAN
-654 ISENFAL
+654 
-661 GPILL
+661 PIGLV
-666 IIAAIV
+666 IV
-672 ALGVAVFELG
+672 ALAALALAVYEVG
-682 KHFGWWKDIPSM
+682 KYFGWWKDIPSM
-694 LNAVQAGLQRLWAAF
+694 LSSVWAGIQRLWSAF
-709 INNPDVQDFIKGLGD
+709 INNPDVQGFIKGLGD

-735 VIDAVMEFLGINTK
+735 VITAVMNFFGVTVK
-749 SGEEFDIVRMIIDG
+749 SSEEFDIVRVIIDS
-763 VGAAFHKVANAVR
+763 VGAAFHQVANAVR
-776 FAIGVFQTIY
+776 TAIGVFQTIY
-786 GVFQGIYSFLK
+786 GVFQGIYSFLQ

-835 WGFIAGFIGS
+835 WSFIAGFIGS

-898 KILSFITK
+898 TILSFITK

-1033 FQDISTRSIGEK
+1033 FQDITRSIGEK

-1110 AYDTMNNLVGTDLQD
+1110 AYDTMNNLVGTDLQN

-1130 TQSFTNI
+1130 TQSFNNI

-1199 RTSIVSAARKIDS
+1199 RTSIVSSARKIDS

-1273 ATIREN
+1273 ATMREN

-1448 WGTSSSG
+1448 WGTNSSG

-1501 KSLRESNNDNYIGSD
+1501 KSISETNRNSDNHDYASSEDIKMDIGD
-1516 DVQIGGKLEIIHKHE
+1516 FTITHK
-1531 FEGLPQGIDEAKLA
+1531 FEGLPDGVDEATIA

-1564 VRFQIADHRAKV
+1564 VKFQIADHRAKV

>member
-1 MSINHTIQLV
+1 MSLKHTIELV
-11 IKAQDEASKKVKELE
+11 IKAQDEASKKVKDVE
-26 NQIKKFSN
+26 NQVKKFSN
-34 SSKTSMNQTSQATQ
+34 SSKNSLNQAN
-48 KVHQELEKA
+48 
-57 GKQLEKV
+57 
-64 SDDYLKVG
+64 
-72 TEGKKAFNQLTKEQQ
+72 KAFELNRKTINSLDVKLKQVGQNGKSSFDKLSKSQQDSLVKFNMLDKETQNLIKNVNNIKLMPGMVGAVEQAKAKFQALDTVTK
-87 KAVVQF
+87 
-93 HKISD
+93 
-98 EAQTTIIAA
+98 TW
-107 RECGEA
+107 R
-113 IGTIGKGWAINQFKN
+113 
-128 ATVDTKIWAGSLD
+128 GSLD
-141 YAKTKLDLL
+141 YSRSKLQLL
-150 GTNTESL
+150 GTNTDSL
-157 KGKIQVAGTAIQT
+157 KGKLQLVGTSIQT
-170 YFGTKWESIAP
+170 YVGTKWDTVTS
-181 KIDKI
+181 KMSGF
-186 KSKVTALGSSIK
+186 KSRITGLGSIIK
-198 TTLGNAIRSV
+198 NSLGNALSNVATRLQ
-208 SSRVESLGQAFDG
+208 RLGQAFDG

-226 ASNFGALGVNSFKEM
+226 SSSIGMTGVGSIKELTIGLSLSREKMSSLNTAIMGSADASKTLLDSIDTMTNSSVVGMDQMVNALNKIKLSTQMSNEELYSTKEVVMKLGEASMLMGNDTETAAYQMGEAFSGLNGDFQILKENFGITKEKMKEM
-241 TIEAS
+241 GWSGEAS
-246 ISRDR
+246 DVDG
-251 IFNLSYAILG
+251 Y
-261 GQQSVEE
+261 
-268 FKKSSESLWN
+268 
-278 IMDKGTNESL
+278 T
-288 VGLDQISQAMSVINM
+288 
-303 SANMSEEQLKALEP
+303 KALEKCLEGLGDLGGVMDTNSGKIAQVQKKFRTAGRTLGDMLTP
-317 VILDIGQRAILMG
+317 YIGQAADAFLKLEDRFPGIAQGLIGVAGGISIFATVAPTLTPMIGTFKEVKSAI
-330 KDGEEATSLMQA
+330 KDSAVFLGILTGEEDALTLATSMNTISQKLNTISKSEGAIA
-342 AGKGLNGEFEML
+342 ATEEAIANGGL
-354 RENLGITKDKLKDAG
+354 
-369 WDGTAEDIDGYT
+369 TASFSALATSIWAAT
-381 AALEEVLGQSG
+381 APL
-392 DVSEMMDTTYGKLTR
+392 
-407 LKKYWG
+407 
-413 LAGRSL
+413 
-419 GDEFLPYLDKAL
+419 LPYVAAIAAVGIAIYEL
-431 DGFVKFLDANNDG
+431 
-444 ALDASG
+444 G
-450 KAWLQY
+450 KYFGWW
-456 AYGVIGV
+456 
-463 GSAFAEYAP
+463 
-472 TITPMLTLFRETKG
+472 
-486 MITDVGGAFLKASG
+486 TDVGSM
-500 HILDFSGQ
+500 
-508 GLELLG
+508 
-514 GKLQNIG
+514 
-521 PTLGSFKD
+521 
-529 KLGSLG
+529 
-535 TKFLGLKDK
+535 
-544 IGNIDFSSFTQKFS
+544 IDAVTA
-558 DLKNTIGGKFSW
+558 
-570 SSITDGL
+570 GL
-577 SSLKSKMLTTPFNFF
+577 S
-592 KDNLSKMKDAI
+592 
-603 KGFKFSDITSSISS
+603 
-617 FGENLV
+617 
-623 KNGKKV
+623 
-629 RDFGKALIAE
+629 
-639 KDIKKALK
+639 
-647 AANIELG
+647 
-654 ISENFAL
+654 
-661 GPILL
+661 
-666 IIAAIV
+666 
-672 ALGVAVFELG
+672 
-682 KHFGWWKDIPSM
+682 
-694 LNAVQAGLQRLWAAF
+694 RLWSAF
-709 INNPDVQDFIKGLGD
+709 INNPDVQGFLKGLGD
-724 AWNSVTSALGP
+724 AWNWIVQSISPAIG
-735 VIDAVMEFLGINTK
+735 AVMDFFGVTVK
-749 SGEEFDIVRMIIDG
+749 SEGEFDIVRTIIDG
-763 VGAAFHKVANAVR
+763 VGAAFHHVADQVR
-776 FAIGVFQTIY
+776 FTIGVFQTIY
-786 GVFQGIYSFLK
+786 GVFQGIASFLA
-797 PYGEAIYNFLKP
+797 PYGQMIYDFLKP

-835 WGFIAGFIGS
+835 WSFIAGFIGS

-898 KILSFITK
+898 TILSFITK

-1045 AKLAYENAKTFAS
+1045 AKLAYENDKTFAS

-1099 DTKAIT
+1099 DTNAIT

-1110 AYDTMNNLVGTDLQD
+1110 AYDTMNNLVGTDLQN

-1130 TQSFTNI
+1130 TQSFNNI

-1235 SRWGTGPGPK
+1235 GRWGTGPGP
-1245 EERRGTGRG
+1245 EEERRTRRGTGRG
-1254 SRLVSNGHS
+1254 VRSVSGNAMRAMSR
-1263 MRVMSSRLAN
+1263 RLAEHTVQSN
-1273 ATIREN
+1273 N
-1279 HMPRTITVRSVQNN
+1279 MPRTISVKSVRNN
-1293 PVLKGLTDF
+1293 PTFKGLTDF

-1321 PFNLGG
+1321 PFNLAG
-1327 LSRANF
+1327 LSRSAF

-1345 KIKKTARNW
+1345 KIKSTARNW
-1354 SMKGPRLANRVSSG
+1354 SMKGPKLAGRVSSG
-1368 LTFHLKDFENGTPRI
+1368 LTFHVKDFENGTPRI
-1383 GMNDF
+1383 GMSDF

-1398 TSYGYYAN
+1398 TSYGYYAD
-1406 SERYGSW
+1406 SSRYGSW
-1413 LNALNHGVMNCSD
+1413 LNALNHGEMNCSD

-1448 WGTSSSG
+1448 WGTNSSG

-1501 KSLRESNNDNYIGSD
+1501 KNLRESNNDNYIGSD

-1564 VRFQIADHRAKV
+1564 VKFQIADHRAKV

>member
-1 MSINHTIQLV
+1 MSLKHTIELV
-11 IKAQDEASKKVKELE
+11 IKAQDEASKKVKEVE
-26 NQIKKFSN
+26 NQIKKFST

-48 KVHQELEKA
+48 KVHQELQKT
-57 GKQLEKV
+57 GQQLEKV

-128 ATVDTKIWAGSLD
+128 ATVDTKTWVGSLD

-261 GQQSVEE
+261 AGKSMDE
-268 FKKSSESLWN
+268 FKNSSDSLWN
-278 IMDKGTNESL
+278 IMDRGTNESL

-303 SANMSEEQLKALEP
+303 SANASEDQLKELEP

-381 AALEEVLGQSG
+381 QALKKVLSESG
-392 DVSEMMDTTYGKLTR
+392 DVSDMMDTTYGKLTR

-431 DGFVKFLDANNDG
+431 DGLVKFLDANNDG

-486 MITDVGGAFLKASG
+486 MISDVGGAFLKASG
-500 HILDFSGQ
+500 HILDFSGN

-514 GKLQNIG
+514 GKLEKIG

-529 KLGSLG
+529 KLGGLG

-544 IGNIDFSSFTQKFS
+544 IGNIDLSGFTQKFS
-558 DLKNTIGGKFSW
+558 DLKSTIGGKFSW

-592 KDNLSKMKDAI
+592 KDNLGKMKDAI
-603 KGFKFSDITSSISS
+603 KGFKFSTITDSISN
-617 FGENLV
+617 FGTMLTGVGGKV
-623 KNGKKV
+623 KT
-629 RDFGKALIAE
+629 FGKTLVAE
-639 KDIKKALK
+639 GSIKKALS
-647 AANIELG
+647 AINIELAATE
-654 ISENFAL
+654 SLAL

-666 IIAAIV
+666 VIGAII

-749 SGEEFDIVRMIIDG
+749 SGEEFDIVRAIIDG
-763 VGAAFHKVANAVR
+763 LGAAFHKVADDVR
-776 FAIGVFQTIY
+776 WAIGVFQTIY
-786 GVFQGIYSFLK
+786 GVFQGIASFLA
-797 PYGEAIYNFLKP
+797 PYGQMIYDALKP

-835 WGFIAGFIGS
+835 WSFIAGFIGS
-845 YVSTVVS
+845 YVTTVNSIISTVISTVMS
-852 VIGTVV
+852 VI
-858 TTVQSIVNV
+858 NV
-867 FAQLL
+867 FNQLL

-885 WNLISNAFVTIGG
+885 WNLISSAFTTILGTIIKFVT
-898 KILSFITK
+898 T
-906 WAGQLLTLAI
+906 WAGNLYRLAV

-921 FMNGIVNRIR
+921 FVNSIINKIR
-931 NLPGKVY
+931 GLPGSVY
-938 GFITSTASRIASGAV
+938 SYVKNTASRIRDGAST
-953 NWANNARN
+953 WATN
-961 AATNTVNSVV
+961 AANAASNTVNSVV
-971 NNIQGL
+971 SNIQGL
-977 PGKVYTEFFN
+977 PDKVYHEF
-987 IGGKIGEA
+987 IGIGNRIKEA
-995 ASHVIQKAA
+995 ATHVIQQASN
-1004 DFANGVKNK
+1004 FASGIKSKILGV
-1013 VLDILGI
+1013 LGI
-1020 HSPGILQEKIGIE
+1020 HSPGILQKKIGIE
-1033 FQDISTRSIGEK
+1033 FTNIGVKSIGEK
-1045 AKLAYENAKTFAS
+1045 ASLAYENAKDYAN
-1058 NIISGFESED
+1058 NIVTGFESED
-1068 MSSLEVMTPEIA
+1068 LSSLEVTPSI
-1080 SNTPTMPL
+1080 N
-1088 ASTVTP
+1088 ASTPDMALTGVTP

-1099 DTKAIT
+1099 DTSAIT

-1110 AYDTMNNLVGTDLQD
+1110 AYDTMNTIVGTDLAD
-1125 LQYMN
+1125 LQSMN

-1137 SLNEE
+1137 SKNEE
-1142 TMMKKIYS
+1142 EMMKKIYN
-1150 HVNSTLSTI
+1150 HVNRTLSNI
-1159 LKTNKTSLNQNT
+1159 LKSNKSSLNSNVT
-1171 NTTKTQLSKMRNSTT
+1171 TTKTQLSKINTSTK
-1186 TVTGQMVKAWNSM
+1186 TVTDKMVVAWDGM
-1199 RTSIVSAARKIDS
+1199 RKSIVAAAQKIDN
-1212 DATAHFNTLGK
+1212 DATSHFNSLGT

-1235 SRWGTGPGPK
+1235 SRWGTGPGPE
-1245 EERRGTGRG
+1245 EERRTRGTGRG
-1254 SRLVSNGHS
+1254 VKSTGGNA

-1273 ATIREN
+1273 HTMNTNR
-1279 HMPRTITVRSVQNN
+1279 MPRTISVKSVQNN
-1293 PVLKGLTDF
+1293 PAFRGLTDF
-1302 ISDGSN
+1302 ISNGST

-1321 PFNLGG
+1321 PTNLGG
-1327 LSRANF
+1327 LSLGTF
-1333 GAWENTAKPNID
+1333 GAWENTAKPNIS
-1345 KIKKTARNW
+1345 KIKSAARNW
-1354 SMKGPRLANRVSSG
+1354 SMKGPRIAGRVNSG
-1368 LTFHLKDFENGTPRI
+1368 LTFHVKDFENGTPRI

-1388 INMAY
+1388 ISMAY

-1398 TSYGYYAN
+1398 TSYGYYAD
-1406 SERYGSW
+1406 SSRYGSW
-1413 LNALNHGVMNCSD
+1413 LNALNHGEMNCSD

-1438 GLPASKVHCY
+1438 GLPAEKVHCY

-1455 IAGVAGKGEG
+1455 IAGTSKGEG

-1501 KSLRESNNDNYIGSD
+1501 KQLQNNSENISEDSPQDIKLDIGD
-1516 DVQIGGKLEIIHKHE
+1516 FTITHNHK
-1531 FEGLPQGIDEAKLA
+1531 FEGLPQGVDEAKIA
-1545 RMINDAPN
+1545 RMINDAPTD
-1553 NERFVK
+1553 EKFVK

-1564 VRFQIADHRAKV
+1564 VKFQIADHRAKV

>member
-1 MSINHTIQLV
+1 MSLKHTIELV
-11 IKAQDEASKKVKELE
+11 IKAQDEASKKVKEVE
-26 NQIKKFSN
+26 NQMKKFST
-34 SSKTSMNQTSQATQ
+34 SSKTSMNHVNSQLSNMDKYFQGINGRVTKFGTNAVKTFAKMTNAEKQTAM
-48 KVHQELEKA
+48 
-57 GKQLEKV
+57 GII
-64 SDDYLKVG
+64 
-72 TEGKKAFNQLTKEQQ
+72 
-87 KAVVQF
+87 
-93 HKISD
+93 KISENVSQGSHAWD
-98 EAQTTIIAA
+98 HMSNSTLKWKDHVKLAQTYVQ
-107 RECGEA
+107 G
-113 IGTIGKGWAINQFKN
+113 
-128 ATVDTKIWAGSLD
+128 
-141 YAKTKLDLL
+141 L
-150 GTNTESL
+150 GVETNSL
-157 KGKIQVAGTAIQT
+157 KGKVMTLSLA
-170 YFGTKWESIAP
+170 FS
-181 KIDKI
+181 
-186 KSKVTALGSSIK
+186 SKLGSSIESVK
-198 TTLGNAIRSV
+198 IKLAPLTNA
-208 SSRVESLGQAFDG
+208 
-221 IGGMI
+221 
-226 ASNFGALGVNSFKEM
+226 
-241 TIEAS
+241 
-246 ISRDR
+246 
-251 IFNLSYAILG
+251 FNPI
-261 GQQSVEE
+261 
-268 FKKSSESLWN
+268 
-278 IMDKGTNESL
+278 
-288 VGLDQISQAMSVINM
+288 
-303 SANMSEEQLKALEP
+303 
-317 VILDIGQRAILMG
+317 
-330 KDGEEATSLMQA
+330 
-342 AGKGLNGEFEML
+342 
-354 RENLGITKDKLKDAG
+354 ITK
-369 WDGTAEDIDGYT
+369 
-381 AALEEVLGQSG
+381 VN
-392 DVSEMMDTTYGKLTR
+392 
-407 LKKYWG
+407 G
-413 LAGRSL
+413 LATTI
-419 GDEFLPYLDKAL
+419 KTK
-431 DGFVKFLDANNDG
+431 VG
-444 ALDASG
+444 AA
-450 KAWLQY
+450 
-456 AYGVIGV
+456 
-463 GSAFAEYAP
+463 
-472 TITPMLTLFRETKG
+472 
-486 MITDVGGAFLKASG
+486 
-500 HILDFSGQ
+500 
-508 GLELLG
+508 
-514 GKLQNIG
+514 
-521 PTLGSFKD
+521 
-529 KLGSLG
+529 
-535 TKFLGLKDK
+535 
-544 IGNIDFSSFTQKFS
+544 ID
-558 DLKNTIGGKFSW
+558 
-570 SSITDGL
+570 
-577 SSLKSKMLTTPFNFF
+577 SLKSKFGIFKASANGTFKGLENGANNANKSIGLLGATISNFAGMVIYDFFMGIVQAGKSAINAASQLDYFAKRLENMEGKTHLTTQQF
-592 KDNLSKMKDAI
+592 KKFKADLGGLQKEFRKVDMTAVGASAEELAVKLQLPSESLTGLSETIAVTSSAFVKEGRTQEDAI
-603 KGFKFSDITSSISS
+603 LAVSD
-617 FGENLV
+617 
-623 KNGKKV
+623 
-629 RDFGKALIAE
+629 ALDGQFM
-639 KDIKKALK
+639 KLK
-647 AANIELG
+647 ELG
-654 ISENFAL
+654 ITQAELKENGWNGDLNDKQSLLEGLNNTLEKMGFADTARDITTVDEAMSALTIAGGQLLQKIFVPLTPILINIVEAFISVTDVVGPLIENFVNLVSKMPDWAKYAILVGGFAISIGLLVSSMGGLTGILMTL
-661 GPILL
+661 GMKIAPVITL
-666 IIAAIV
+666 IGGISWPLVAVVAAIG
-672 ALGVAVFELG
+672 LVAVAVYELG

-694 LNAVQAGLQRLWAAF
+694 IQAVTAGLQRLWSAF

-724 AWNSVTSALGP
+724 AWNSVTKAISP
-735 VIDAVMEFLGINTK
+735 VIDAIMEFLGLNTK
-749 SGEEFDIVRMIIDG
+749 SKEEFDIVRVIIDS
-763 VGAAFHKVANAVR
+763 VGAAFHQVANAVR
-776 FAIGVFQTIY
+776 TAIGVFQTIY
-786 GVFQGIYSFLK
+786 GVFQGIASFLA
-797 PYGEAIYNFLKP
+797 PYGQMIYDFLKP

-835 WGFIAGFIGS
+835 WSFIAGFIGS

-898 KILSFITK
+898 TILSFITK

-1110 AYDTMNNLVGTDLQD
+1110 AYDTMNNLVGTDLQN

-1130 TQSFTNI
+1130 TQSFNNI

-1235 SRWGTGPGPK
+1235 GRWGTGPGP
-1245 EERRGTGRG
+1245 EEERRTRRGTGRG
-1254 SRLVSNGHS
+1254 VRSVSGNAMRAMSR
-1263 MRVMSSRLAN
+1263 RLAEHTVQSN
-1273 ATIREN
+1273 N
-1279 HMPRTITVRSVQNN
+1279 MPRTISVKSVRNN
-1293 PVLKGLTDF
+1293 PTFKGLTDF

-1321 PFNLGG
+1321 PFNLAG
-1327 LSRANF
+1327 LSRSAF

-1345 KIKKTARNW
+1345 KIKSTARNW
-1354 SMKGPRLANRVSSG
+1354 SMKGPKLAGRVSSG
-1368 LTFHLKDFENGTPRI
+1368 LTFHVKDFENGTPRI
-1383 GMNDF
+1383 GMSDF

-1398 TSYGYYAN
+1398 TSYGYYAD
-1406 SERYGSW
+1406 SSRYGSW
-1413 LNALNHGVMNCSD
+1413 LNALNHGEMNCSD

-1438 GLPASKVHCY
+1438 GLPAEKVHCY

-1455 IAGVAGKGEG
+1455 IAGTSKGEG

-1501 KSLRESNNDNYIGSD
+1501 KSLRETGNNDAGYAGSED
-1516 DVQIGGKLEIIHKHE
+1516 IKLDGKIEIIHKHE
-1531 FEGLPQGIDEAKLA
+1531 FEGLPEGIDEAKLA

-1553 NERFVK
+1553 DERFVK
-1559 QLANN
+1559 QLVNN
-1564 VRFQIADHRAKV
+1564 IKFQVADHRAKV
-1576 RFERKGNRSKGLGA
+1576 RFERKHNRSKGLGA